1 MVAVAAGIGVAGA
14 RVDGARIGG
23 GRCFYPVITRDPT
36 GVVEVAAGGRRPRLA
51 DLFAVWG
58 QPLSATRLAGFGGG
72 AVRAYVD
79 GRAVAGDPSA
89 IVLAPHREIVLE
101 IAGSVPPHAAYRF
114 PPGL

>member
-1 MVAVAAGIGVAGA
+1 VVAVPAGIGVAGA
-14 RVDGARIGG
+14 RGDGARIGG
-23 GRCFYPVITRDPT
+23 GRCFYPLITRDPT
-36 GVVEVAAGGRRPRLA
+36 GVVEVAAGRPLRLGE
-51 DLFAVWG
+51 LFGLWG
-58 QPLSATRLAGFGGG
+58 QPLTATRLAGFGGG
-72 AVRAYVD
+72 AVQAYVD